1 MIMSIQNMLK
11 HCLEGSL
18 IMWQK
23 SYDGSPSVYIVP
35 TPIGNLGDITT
46 RALEILESVDV
57 IFSEDTRVTLQLL
70 SYFNIK
76 NKLIHMDDHNESS
89 VKENVLEYLK
99 NGKNV
104 AIVTDR
110 GTPIISDPGY
120 KTVKY
125 LKENGYNVIAL
136 PGACAFVPA
145 LVMSSISSEHFTFYG
160 FLSSKTRKMY
170 EELTNLK
177 DHEYTL
183 VFYEAPHRI
192 IKTLNAML
200 EIFGDRYIS
209 ISREISKLHES
220 VYVGNISDAIN
231 SFVDI
236 KGEFVIIVSPGE
248 DVISTDMSIID
259 NVNMYIK
266 SGLSSMDAIKR
277 VAKERKIP
285 KNDVY
290 IEFHRG
296 DNK

>member
-1 MIMSIQNMLK
+1 
-11 HCLEGSL
+11 
-18 IMWQK
+18 MWQN

-35 TPIGNLGDITT
+35 TPIGNLGDITN
-46 RALEILESVDV
+46 RALETLKNVDV

-70 SYFNIK
+70 NYFNIK
-76 NKLIHMDDHNESS
+76 NKLIHMDDHNEDT
-89 VKENVLEYLK
+89 VKEKVLEYLK
-99 NGKNV
+99 NDKNV

-120 KTVKY
+120 KTVKF
-125 LKENGYNVIAL
+125 LKEKGYNVIAL

-160 FLSSKTRKMY
+160 FLSSKTSKMY
-170 EELTNLK
+170 EELENLK
-177 DHEYTL
+177 DSDYTL

-200 EIFGDRYIS
+200 EVFGDRYIS

-220 VYVGNISDAIN
+220 VFVGKISEVIN
-231 SFVDI
+231 TFVDI
-236 KGEFVIIVSPGE
+236 KGEFVIIASPNNETVS
-248 DVISTDMSIID
+248 TTMSIID
-259 NVNMYIK
+259 SVNMYIR
-266 SGLSSMDAIKR
+266 SGLNSMEAIKR

-290 IEFHRG
+290 MEFHRG
-296 DNK
+296 GK